1 MKQIALLTIL
11 VTAAALWGAHP
22 EFASDV
28 TGDKKPWTNE
38 NFPDISV
45 DRGNFT
51 FAVVPDRTGG
61 ARQGVFKAAMHKINS
76 LCPDFVMCVGDL
88 VEGTDAKNPSR
99 EDIDGQ
105 WKELRAKTAILKMPF
120 FYTVGNHDI
129 NRNNPHT
136 DRRFS
141 ISQAAWQDNF
151 GKRTYYS
158 FTYRNALF
166 IMLNTME
173 DGDKSNS
180 PSPISTAQ
188 LQWVQETLK
197 KHSAVRWTFIFMH
210 HPKFAT
216 REFRQIEKLLAGKN
230 YTVFAGDWHRYT
242 KFSRYGRNYYVLS
255 TCGGGI
261 PREGKKRIPAHRGP
275 EYGEMDH
282 ITWVTLTPS
291 GPVVANILVDG
302 IIADDVATQN
312 SIKVPVR
319 RKLDAPV
326 NTGK

>member
-1 MKQIALLTIL
+1 MKKIAIFLTVLTAL
-11 VTAAALWGAHP
+11 VLPGAHP
-22 EFASDV
+22 EFNADI

-45 DRGNFT
+45 DNGNFT

-61 ARQGVFKAAMHKINS
+61 ARKGVFQAAMHKINS

-99 EDIDGQ
+99 DDIDKQ
-105 WKELRAKTAILKMPF
+105 WQELRAKTAILKMPF

-136 DRRFS
+136 DRRFV

-173 DGDKSNS
+173 DGDKRNS
-180 PSPISTAQ
+180 PTPISATQ
-188 LQWVQETLK
+188 LQWVLETLK
-197 KHSAVRWTFIFMH
+197 KHPSVRWTFIFMH
-210 HPKFAT
+210 HPKFDT
-216 REFRQIEKLLAGKN
+216 KEFRQIEKTLAGKN

-261 PREGKKRIPAHRGP
+261 PREGKKRVPAHRGP

-312 SIKVPVR
+312 SIKAPVR
-319 RKLDAPV
+319 RKLDIPADA
-326 NTGK
+326 GK